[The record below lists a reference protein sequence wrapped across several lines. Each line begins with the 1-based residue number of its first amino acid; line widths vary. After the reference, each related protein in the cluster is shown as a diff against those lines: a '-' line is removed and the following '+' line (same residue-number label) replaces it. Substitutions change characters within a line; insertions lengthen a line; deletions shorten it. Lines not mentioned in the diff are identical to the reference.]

1 MQKRTA
7 PVPVIFCSV
16 IGYMEIYIKVDRRS
30 QIIAQISETGKISKD
45 RVERPEGRRLAPEN
59 GDIFGSIFGGCL
71 ASPIIEGNFSLQSIH
86 PYNKYHYNKS
96 TLIINQIVGTVFP
109 H

>member
-1 MQKRTA
+1 MQKRTV

-71 ASPIIEGNFSLQSIH
+71 TFPEVEL
-86 PYNKYHYNKS
+86 
-96 TLIINQIVGTVFP
+96 NQIKSSGDIVKR
-109 H
+109 

>member
-1 MQKRTA
+1 MQKRTV

-71 ASPIIEGNFSLQSIH
+71 IPTFRRFSV
-86 PYNKYHYNKS
+86 K
-96 TLIINQIVGTVFP
+96 TVFKTGVFRENLMVGVSEKI
-109 H
+109 